1 MDSNV
6 NIGLLNISPIDGRYK
21 KKTRDLNTFFSEY
34 GLIKYRL
41 MIEIKYLILL
51 INILKLEVSNKE
63 HEKINNII
71 YKFNYN
77 EANKIKEYEKKCN
90 HDVKAIEYYIREKLN
105 EFKLEHLNCYIH
117 YGLTSQDINN
127 MAITYSINDF
137 ITSFY
142 YKKLTIIIDNINKLS
157 SKWYNIIM
165 ICKTHGQPAVPSTLG
180 KEFKVFSYRLEKQ
193 FTILQDIKY
202 YGKFGGAIGNL
213 NAHYFSYPNINWD
226 EEFDKFVSSFGL
238 IREQYTTQI
247 DNYENLA
254 VVFDCLRR
262 INTILIDFNRDIW
275 SYISINY
282 FDQKFDINEVGSST
296 MPQKINPINFENSEG
311 NLMIANNLLDFMSNK
326 LPVSRFQR
334 DLTDS
339 TVLRNVGTIFGHIF
353 ISFDNLLTGLN
364 KIVPNE
370 QIIQNDCH
378 NNYSVLSEGLQTILR
393 KNNIENGYEIIKK
406 YFRNNS
412 IINKEKFE
420 EIINDLVNTL
430 NIKEEDK
437 LKLKN
442 LSHYN
447 YIGNVNK
454 K

>member
-1 MDSNV
+1 
-6 NIGLLNISPIDGRYK
+6 
-21 KKTRDLNTFFSEY
+21 
-34 GLIKYRL
+34 
-41 MIEIKYLILL
+41 
-51 INILKLEVSNKE
+51 
-63 HEKINNII
+63 
-71 YKFNYN
+71 
-77 EANKIKEYEKKCN
+77 
-90 HDVKAIEYYIREKLN
+90 
-105 EFKLEHLNCYIH
+105 
-117 YGLTSQDINN
+117 
-127 MAITYSINDF
+127 
-137 ITSFY
+137 
-142 YKKLTIIIDNINKLS
+142 
-157 SKWYNIIM
+157 
-165 ICKTHGQPAVPSTLG
+165 
-180 KEFKVFSYRLEKQ
+180 
-193 FTILQDIKY
+193 
-202 YGKFGGAIGNL
+202 
-213 NAHYFSYPNINWD
+213 
-226 EEFDKFVSSFGL
+226 
-238 IREQYTTQI
+238 
-247 DNYENLA
+247 
-254 VVFDCLRR
+254 
-262 INTILIDFNRDIW
+262 
-275 SYISINY
+275 
-282 FDQKFDINEVGSST
+282 

-370 QIIQNDCH
+370 QIIENDCD

-437 LKLKN
+437 IKLKN
-442 LSHYN
+442 LTHYN